1 MTAEV
6 EKCVNT
12 RAKYPMELDSNY
24 SPKYSGPIS
33 GERIVGGICGTTDY
47 IYGGVIRSCYNLNQ
61 QVCITDANE
70 TSVGGLVGN
79 CYSKTVVEGC
89 FNYCTDF
96 TKDNAVMTANTPK
109 NYYLFGIV
117 EKNCT
122 LNNNYYYIESLTE
135 DCDNQSS
142 GTAFATK
149 AQFASGEVAYFT
161 KLGQNIDSDS
171 DYPKL
176 DYPTIDG
183 PTVYQNKLAGYTCEY
198 SSFTEWE
205 FSNTEVIP
213 TDYQAHKDDDSNG
226 YCDYCENIMSANL
239 ALTVPKDGEAMP
251 NAFASLSDGISVS
264 DFAVDSEDTTADYNT
279 TYTVTANVSAEGKVF
294 LDTPTF
300 SINGTAVTATK
311 NEDGSYAVSFE
322 FKPTVDLAVTANMK
336 SGAAIRLT
344 NGNGLR
350 FITAF
355 DAVKIAR
362 LQELGATVELGTLI
376 APKDLLGENDLTFGL
391 DSSKYVDV
399 KYEAKNAD
407 SSYIWHDNDNGDNAG
422 QIAGSIVGIK
432 ESGTKFSAEN
442 GNIARDFV
450 GRGYVKVTFGDE
462 TVITY
467 ASYASG
473 DIANNTR
480 SLASVAQALKD
491 DTAKYDALDSDV
503 KSLVDNWASKL
514 PTQSNE

>member
-1 MTAEV
+1 
-6 EKCVNT
+6 
-12 RAKYPMELDSNY
+12 
-24 SPKYSGPIS
+24 
-33 GERIVGGICGTTDY
+33 
-47 IYGGVIRSCYNLNQ
+47 
-61 QVCITDANE
+61 
-70 TSVGGLVGN
+70 
-79 CYSKTVVEGC
+79 
-89 FNYCTDF
+89 
-96 TKDNAVMTANTPK
+96 
-109 NYYLFGIV
+109 
-117 EKNCT
+117 
-122 LNNNYYYIESLTE
+122 
-135 DCDNQSS
+135 
-142 GTAFATK
+142 
-149 AQFASGEVAYFT
+149 
-161 KLGQNIDSDS
+161 
-171 DYPKL
+171 
-176 DYPTIDG
+176 
-183 PTVYQNKLAGYTCEY
+183 
-198 SSFTEWE
+198 
-205 FSNTEVIP
+205 
-213 TDYQAHKDDDSNG
+213 
-226 YCDYCENIMSANL
+226 MSANL
-239 ALTVPKDGEAMP
+239 TLTVPQDGEAMP
-251 NAFASLSDGISVS
+251 SAFASLSDGISVS

-279 TYTVTANVSAEGKVF
+279 TYTVTANVSAAGKLF
-294 LDTPTF
+294 LNTPTF
-300 SINGTAVTATK
+300 SINGTAVTASK

-391 DSSKYVDV
+391 DSYKYVDV

-432 ESGTKFSAEN
+432 ESGTTFSAEN

-450 GRGYVKVTFGDE
+450 GRGYVKVTLDGT

-467 ASYASG
+467 ADYASG